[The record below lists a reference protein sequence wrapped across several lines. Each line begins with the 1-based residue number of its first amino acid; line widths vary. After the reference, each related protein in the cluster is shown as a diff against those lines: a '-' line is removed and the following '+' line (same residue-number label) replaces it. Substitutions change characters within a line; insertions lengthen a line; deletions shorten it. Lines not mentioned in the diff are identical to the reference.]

1 MSSYHFDPR
10 PINNYKC
17 PLCGSTAY
25 DFVYVRRSD
34 GSILQTQAYHC
45 GGCSVMFKDPDK
57 FTKQENVEGIV
68 RHGVPPRPKEK

>member
-1 MSSYHFDPR
+1 M
-10 PINNYKC
+10 
-17 PLCGSTAY
+17 
-25 DFVYVRRSD
+25 
-34 GSILQTQAYHC
+34 QTQAYHC